1 MSQGPVRILA
11 LSGSIRRL
19 SANTALLRACADH
32 GSATRVASVH
42 LGDVASLPHFNED
55 VEAAGFPAPVREL
68 RELAH
73 GCSAVLLSAVEYNH
87 SFSPVLGN
95 AIAWLSRDGPD
106 GPPPLARKPYA
117 LVSAAGYSGGM
128 RAQAHLRDTLHSLKM
143 PLCNEPEFLLNLSAS
158 RGGLSRFDAATG
170 DVTDAAIRARLA
182 AVVDAL
188 AAFTQRLGA
197 VPAARLG
204 STKLV

>member
-1 MSQGPVRILA
+1 MYNQDLEV
-11 LSGSIRRL
+11 
-19 SANTALLRACADH
+19 
-32 GSATRVASVH
+32 
-42 LGDVASLPHFNED
+42 
-55 VEAAGFPAPVREL
+55 AGFPAPVREL

-73 GCSAVLLSAVEYNH
+73 GCQAIILAAAEYNH

-128 RAQAHLRDTLHSLKM
+128 RAQSHLRDVLHFLKM
-143 PLCNEPEFLLNLSAS
+143 PLCNEPEFLLNMSAS
-158 RGGLSRFDAATG
+158 RGGGSRFCSVTG

-182 AVVDAL
+182 TVVEAL
-188 AAFTQRLGA
+188 VDWSHRLGA
-197 VPAARLG
+197 VPAASVG